1 MQGASQVLASPL
13 PVLRH
18 VRGTLNAS
26 VSRERLHESY
36 MHPWTTLDQEIRS
49 ALARLDLN
57 FQVTHVDF
65 AGSEVYLVGNE
76 IGLSGRFINNVC
88 VPVAKVLANSSQ
100 SSLVIGDVQA
110 FLLTPEVVPDVSI
123 GVTMK
128 NDDGITEV
136 KVVGEFKTFW
146 TLELAELSVSDP
158 ISRVQLAPHLGM
170 WSSLLFHPT
179 VTDISHRAACGTD
192 EEL

>member
-1 MQGASQVLASPL
+1 MQALCPSYAMSGARSTRPSP
-13 PVLRH
+13 
-18 VRGTLNAS
+18 
-26 VSRERLHESY
+26 ESGFTKVTCI
-36 MHPWTTLDQEIRS
+36 PGQPFDQEIRS
-49 ALARLDLN
+49 ALARLNLN
-57 FQVTHVDF
+57 FQVPHVDF
-65 AGSEVYLVGNE
+65 AGGEVYLVGNE

-170 WSSLLFHPT
+170 WSSPLFHPT